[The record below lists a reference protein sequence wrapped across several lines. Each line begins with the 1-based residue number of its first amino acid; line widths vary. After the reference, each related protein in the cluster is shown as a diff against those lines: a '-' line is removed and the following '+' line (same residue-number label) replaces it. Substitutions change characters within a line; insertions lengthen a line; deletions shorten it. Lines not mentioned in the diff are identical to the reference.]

1 MSHRRKSPSSSARS
15 ANGSE
20 KKKRAEIEYLYEHL
34 GNVTKENLKI
44 KLETYNGGDL
54 FAIQN
59 HIINT
64 PGLAQRLLKAGWIT
78 KKQKD
83 DIDQVAKFQ
92 HKTAG
97 GKRRYS
103 TRSKKYKKSNK
114 RSKRTRTL
122 RRKRYSRKS

>member
-1 MSHRRKSPSSSARS
+1 MSDSSDPKISQD
-15 ANGSE
+15 
-20 KKKRAEIEYLYEHL
+20 EIDYFYEHL
-34 GNVTKENLKI
+34 GSATDQKALQTKLGTSNEG
-44 KLETYNGGDL
+44 EL
-54 FAIQN
+54 FTIQN
-59 HIINT
+59 HIIET
-64 PGLAQRLLKAGWIT
+64 PGLAQKLLTAGWIT

-83 DIDQVAKFQ
+83 AIDQVANFQ
-92 HKTAG
+92 NKTAG